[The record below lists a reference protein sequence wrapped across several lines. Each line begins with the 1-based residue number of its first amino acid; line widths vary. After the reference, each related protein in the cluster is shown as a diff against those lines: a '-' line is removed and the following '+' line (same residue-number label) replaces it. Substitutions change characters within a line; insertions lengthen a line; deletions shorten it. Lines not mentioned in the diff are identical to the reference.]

1 MRPRNC
7 YEIHNFPETSKYLTA
22 LAEAGTSQADHERSV
37 FSFKG
42 QSCET
47 LRNDTIRLPE
57 RFELG
62 LKQLTVHFVGAQTNG
77 YLTLIPGEDVLKSAI
92 EKDLRMQADIMA
104 KPPPLYLGVQEVSK
118 FGRVFIP
125 QDWQEFVGFRSG
137 EVVIAGVLSMIEIWD
152 RAAWDAEYQK
162 VMHLLKGKQ
171 AF

>member
-92 EKDLRMQADIMA
+92 EKDLGMQADIMA
-104 KPPPLYLGVQEVSK
+104 KPPSIWVSK
-118 FGRVFIP
+118 RSASSDGCSSLKTGRSSS
-125 QDWQEFVGFRSG
+125 DFV
-137 EVVIAGVLSMIEIWD
+137 
-152 RAAWDAEYQK
+152 AERW
-162 VMHLLKGKQ
+162 
-171 AF
+171 